1 MHAHGAAVAAP
12 GAGSC
17 KPSLDTAAFGVVV
30 KISTRVRLSRVAACV
45 ALTVL
50 PLTAAADIYQWTDAD
65 GVVHF
70 TNRPSGNP
78 TAKVYMKSSAAS
90 AAGNAVRP
98 GVTPFAPQDRDPSRY
113 TRFDEHIRQAAAL
126 YQIPEPLVRAVIKV
140 ESDYDPRAVS
150 YAGARGLMQLMPE
163 TANRMQVKDIN
174 DPRENIFGG
183 VRYLRVLA
191 NMFNGDLELTVA
203 GYNAG
208 EQAVISHGGIPPY
221 AQTRDYV
228 VKVTKFYRRY
238 RSIPDAVDA
247 SLAPPE
253 PPPPVI
259 VPSVA
264 GGGPAAA
271 ATIVTSPP

>member
-1 MHAHGAAVAAP
+1 MLMSTTSKRTRCLRDLRERVRRGSRCLALVAVLAAGAAVA
-12 GAGSC
+12 
-17 KPSLDTAAFGVVV
+17 PSSA
-30 KISTRVRLSRVAACV
+30 S
-45 ALTVL
+45 
-50 PLTAAADIYQWTDAD
+50 ADIYQWTDAN

-70 TNRPSGNP
+70 TNRPTANP
-78 TAKVYMKSSAAS
+78 AAKVYMKGSAATS
-90 AAGNAVRP
+90 SGATPRP

-113 TRFDEHIRQAAAL
+113 TRYDEHIRQAAAL

-163 TANRMQVKDIN
+163 TAERMQVKDIN

-208 EQAVISHGGIPPY
+208 EQAVMSHGGIPPY
-221 AQTRDYV
+221 AQTKDYV

-238 RSIPDAVDA
+238 RTIPDVVDA
-247 SLAPPE
+247 SVAPAE
-253 PPPPVI
+253 PPPAQAII
-259 VPSVA
+259 VNAP
-264 GGGPAAA
+264 
-271 ATIVTSPP
+271 

>member
-1 MHAHGAAVAAP
+1 MV
-12 GAGSC
+12 
-17 KPSLDTAAFGVVV
+17 T
-30 KISTRVRLSRVAACV
+30 STRPRGLFAFALVASAALCV
-45 ALTVL
+45 VS
-50 PLTAAADIYQWTDAD
+50 LTASQARADIYQWTDAD

-70 TNRPSGNP
+70 TNRPTANP
-78 TAKVYMKSSAAS
+78 TAKVYLKAA
-90 AAGNAVRP
+90 AAPVVAGNAVRP
-98 GVTPFAPQDRDPSRY
+98 GVTPYAPQDRDPLRY
-113 TRFDEHIRQAAAL
+113 TRFDEYIRQASAL

-163 TANRMQVKDIN
+163 TAARMQVKDIN

-191 NMFNGDLELTVA
+191 NMFNGDLELSVA

-208 EQAVISHGGIPPY
+208 EGAVVQYGGIPPY

-238 RSIPDAVDA
+238 RSILDPLEAR
-247 SLAPPE
+247 LAPPE
-253 PPPPVI
+253 PQPMMFAAP
-259 VPSVA
+259 A
-264 GGGPAAA
+264 GAP
-271 ATIVTSPP
+271 

>member
-1 MHAHGAAVAAP
+1 MARRSAATVLKSVAV
-12 GAGSC
+12 
-17 KPSLDTAAFGVVV
+17 GVV
-30 KISTRVRLSRVAACV
+30 LSAI
-45 ALTVL
+45 

-78 TAKVYMKSSAAS
+78 QAKVYMKSAER
-90 AAGNAVRP
+90 AAGGTVRA

-126 YQIPEPLVRAVIKV
+126 YQIPEQLVRAVIKV

-163 TANRMQVKDIN
+163 TAERMQVKDIN

-203 GYNAG
+203 AYNAG
-208 EQAVISHGGIPPY
+208 EQAVMSHGGIPPY

-228 VKVTKFYRRY
+228 VKVTKYYRRY
-238 RSIPDAVDA
+238 RTIADVVEA
-247 SLAPPE
+247 SLWAPD
-253 PPPPVI
+253 PPVA
-259 VPSVA
+259 PA
-264 GGGPAAA
+264 PAAPA
-271 ATIVTSPP
+271 P

>member
-1 MHAHGAAVAAP
+1 MV
-12 GAGSC
+12 
-17 KPSLDTAAFGVVV
+17 T
-30 KISTRVRLSRVAACV
+30 STRPRGLFAFALVASAALCV
-45 ALTVL
+45 VS
-50 PLTAAADIYQWTDAD
+50 LTASQARADIYQWTDAD

-70 TNRPSGNP
+70 TNRPTANP
-78 TAKVYMKSSAAS
+78 TAKVYLKAA
-90 AAGNAVRP
+90 AAPVVAGNAVRP
-98 GVTPFAPQDRDPSRY
+98 GVTPYAPQDRDPLRY
-113 TRFDEHIRQAAAL
+113 TRFDEYIRQASAL

-163 TANRMQVKDIN
+163 TAARMQVKDIN

-191 NMFNGDLELTVA
+191 NMFNGDLELSVA

-208 EQAVISHGGIPPY
+208 EGAVVQYGGIPPY

-238 RSIPDAVDA
+238 RTILDPLEA

-253 PPPPVI
+253 PPPMMFAAP
-259 VPSVA
+259 A
-264 GGGPAAA
+264 GAP
-271 ATIVTSPP
+271 

>member
-1 MHAHGAAVAAP
+1 MISGTIVDVRTTTSKHTRLVARMAGALALPLLVA
-12 GAGSC
+12 
-17 KPSLDTAAFGVVV
+17 
-30 KISTRVRLSRVAACV
+30 
-45 ALTVL
+45 L
-50 PLTAAADIYQWTDAD
+50 PLTAAADIYQWTGAD

-78 TAKVYMKSSAAS
+78 AAKVYMKSSAPS
-90 AAGNAVRP
+90 GAGNAVRS
-98 GVTPFAPQDRDPSRY
+98 GVTPFSPQDRDLSRY

-163 TANRMQVKDIN
+163 TASRMQVKDIS

-191 NMFNGDLELTVA
+191 NTFNGDLELTVA

-208 EQAVISHGGIPPY
+208 EQAVMSHGGIPPY

-238 RSIPDAVDA
+238 RTIPDVVDA
-247 SLAPPE
+247 SLAPPD
-253 PPPPVI
+253 PIPQPM
-259 VPSVA
+259 PS
-264 GGGPAAA
+264 PAA
-271 ATIVTSPP
+271 IVTTSP

>member
-1 MHAHGAAVAAP
+1 MVTPQRSLAVIA
-12 GAGSC
+12 
-17 KPSLDTAAFGVVV
+17 L
-30 KISTRVRLSRVAACV
+30 V
-45 ALTVL
+45 ALGVL
-50 PLTAAADIYQWTDAD
+50 PLTASADIYQWTDAD

-70 TNRPSGNP
+70 TNRPTANP
-78 TAKVYMKSSAAS
+78 TAKVYLKANAAAPP
-90 AAGNAVRP
+90 AAANAVRP
-98 GVTPFAPQDRDPSRY
+98 GVTPFAPQDRDPMRY
-113 TRFDEHIRQAAAL
+113 TRFDEYIHQASAL

-163 TANRMQVKDIN
+163 TAARMQVRDIN

-191 NMFNGDLELTVA
+191 NMFNGDLELSVA

-208 EQAVISHGGIPPY
+208 EGAVVQYGGIPPY

-238 RSIPDAVDA
+238 RTIPDPLEA
-247 SLAPPE
+247 SLAPPPPVTRAFGADPSE
-253 PPPPVI
+253 PPPMFAAP
-259 VPSVA
+259 A
-264 GGGPAAA
+264 GAP
-271 ATIVTSPP
+271 

>member
-1 MHAHGAAVAAP
+1 MVTP
-12 GAGSC
+12 
-17 KPSLDTAAFGVVV
+17 KRSLPAIA
-30 KISTRVRLSRVAACV
+30 RVTLVTL
-45 ALTVL
+45 ALL
-50 PLTAAADIYQWTDAD
+50 PLTASPARADIYQWTDAD

-70 TNRPSGNP
+70 TNKPSTNA
-78 TAKVYMKSSAAS
+78 TAKVYLKAAS
-90 AAGNAVRP
+90 APPPAAVAGNAVRP
-98 GVTPFAPQDRDPSRY
+98 GVTPFAPQDRDPLRY
-113 TRFDEHIRQAAAL
+113 TRFDEYIHQASAL

-163 TANRMQVKDIN
+163 TAARMQVRDIN

-191 NMFNGDLELTVA
+191 NMFNGDLELSVA

-208 EQAVISHGGIPPY
+208 EGAVVQYGGIPPY

-238 RSIPDAVDA
+238 RTILDPLEA
-247 SLAPPE
+247 SLAPPD
-253 PPPPVI
+253 PPPLMFAAP
-259 VPSVA
+259 A
-264 GGGPAAA
+264 GAP
-271 ATIVTSPP
+271 

>member
-1 MHAHGAAVAAP
+1 LHFRQDSEVMVSSSRLRTRSAIALVVRTLAAAA
-12 GAGSC
+12 
-17 KPSLDTAAFGVVV
+17 
-30 KISTRVRLSRVAACV
+30 IV
-45 ALTVL
+45 AL
-50 PLTAAADIYQWTDAD
+50 PFSAAADIYQWTDAD

-70 TNRPSGNP
+70 TNRPTANP
-78 TAKVYMKSSAAS
+78 TAKVYMKGAVPSV

-98 GVTPFAPQDRDPSRY
+98 GVTPFAPQDRDPLRY

-126 YQIPEPLVRAVIKV
+126 YQIPESLVRAVIKV

-163 TANRMQVKDIN
+163 TAARMQVKDIN

-191 NMFNGDLELTVA
+191 NMFNGDLELSVA

-208 EQAVISHGGIPPY
+208 ENAVMQYGGIPPY

-238 RSIPDAVDA
+238 RTILDPLEA
-247 SLAPPE
+247 SLAPAE
-253 PPPPVI
+253 PAPFVM
-259 VPSVA
+259 VA
-264 GGGPAAA
+264 PAMPTPGAA
-271 ATIVTSPP
+271 ATIVTAP